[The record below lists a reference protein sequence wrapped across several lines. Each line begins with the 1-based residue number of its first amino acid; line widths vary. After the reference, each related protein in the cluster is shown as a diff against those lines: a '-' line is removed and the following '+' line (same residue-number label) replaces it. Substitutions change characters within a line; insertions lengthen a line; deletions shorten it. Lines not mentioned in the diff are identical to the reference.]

1 MLSSRRPSSPAN
13 LVDGGVSGIEAWDL
27 PLADQLSAAWRWWP
41 VVAAAAACLLAVHLM
56 RPVVAATGLPVTVD
70 IEAHQYAYEPHRIT
84 VDSGDE
90 VHLRL
95 ASTDVVHG
103 FYLEGHDIE
112 AEIRPGTLTVQLR
125 HPSTGEEFQPVEE
138 IVFTAGRPGK
148 YRYRC
153 SVTCGTLH
161 PFMQG
166 EMIVRP
172 NRLYHLALIA
182 TFGITFAVFGLMVTG
197 VIGGHAV
204 RGARPPSPWRLDL
217 LRVVPGLR
225 RLVTRRWF
233 QFAVVLP
240 NVLVLFFFILAGFFG
255 SPIGN
260 RNITVTVVWIL
271 WWFLLITVLVP
282 AGGRAWCM
290 MCPIPFAGEWL
301 ARRRLVGVRREAEGS
316 RSLRNGGLN
325 RRWPHRLSR
334 MWTQNL
340 LFLSMCTVSTIL
352 VTRPALTA
360 AVLAGMVVTAVV
372 VHAVFKRRSFC
383 RYLCPLN
390 SWISVYSMAAAT
402 EIRPVDPGRCAE
414 CRDHSCA
421 GGSDRAWGCPWMVN
435 PSKLDRN
442 NYCGLCMECIK
453 SCPNE
458 NLTIR
463 LRPLFSDLS
472 IRRPDEAYLALI
484 MIALV
489 IAYTVTLLGPWGTP
503 RSWSNVTEVGNWGGF
518 ALHAAVVWSSA
529 LVVLPAA
536 WYGLALLGRML
547 SASTRV
553 PARDLFVRYAY
564 MLVPVGLLAWVAFSL
579 PLIMLNWTHVT
590 SSLSDPLGW
599 GWDLFGTAHQHWS
612 PLLPDWIPY
621 LQVPLLLIGLVVA
634 LVRGGAVARDLFDDR
649 SAGLRSLA
657 PHSLAC
663 AAITAVL
670 LRLFVG

>member
-1 MLSSRRPSSPAN
+1 MSSRSPSSPN
-13 LVDGGVSGIEAWDL
+13 HLVDGGVTGIEDWGL
-27 PLADQLSAAWRWWP
+27 PLAAPLSKLWRWWP
-41 VVAAAAACLLAVHLM
+41 VA
-56 RPVVAATGLPVTVD
+56 VVAAVCLTAIQLSRTGGAVAGTPVTLE
-70 IEAHQYAYEPHRIT
+70 IMASQYAYAPHRIV
-84 VDSGDE
+84 VDPGAE
-90 VHLRL
+90 VQLKL

-112 AEIRPGTLTVQLR
+112 AEIRPGSLTTWVR
-125 HPSTGEEFQPVEE
+125 HPSTGEDFRETEE

-172 NRLYHLALIA
+172 NRLYHLALMA
-182 TFGITFAVFGLMVTG
+182 TFAIAFAVFGLMMTG
-197 VIGGHAV
+197 VIGDRATHA
-204 RGARPPSPWRLDL
+204 ARSTSGRRIDL
-217 LRVVPGLR
+217 LRTVPGLR
-225 RLVTRRWF
+225 WLVTRRWF

-240 NVLVLFFFILAGFFG
+240 NLLVLFFFIIAGLLG

-260 RNITVTVVWIL
+260 RNIVVTVVWIL

-290 MCPIPFAGEWL
+290 VCPVPFAGEWL
-301 ARRRLVGVRREAEGS
+301 SRRRLVGVRQEAEKS
-316 RSLRNGGLN
+316 RSLRDGGLN
-325 RRWPHRLSR
+325 RRWPHRWSR

-340 LFLSMCTVSTIL
+340 LFLTLCTVSTIL

-360 AVLAGMVVTAVV
+360 AVLSAMVVTAIV
-372 VHAVFKRRSFC
+372 VHAIFKRRSFC

-390 SWISVYSMAAAT
+390 AWISVYSMAAAT
-402 EIRPVDPGRCAE
+402 EVRPRDTERCAD

-421 GGSDRAWGCPWMVN
+421 GGSGDAWACPWMVN

-453 SCPNE
+453 ACPNH

-463 LRPLFSDLS
+463 ARPFFSDTS
-472 IRRPDEAYLALI
+472 IRRLDEAFMTLI

-518 ALHAAVVWSSA
+518 ALHSIVVWLSA

-536 WYGLALLGRML
+536 WYGLSWLACRFAGSRKV
-547 SASTRV
+547 SV
-553 PARDLFVRYAY
+553 RDLFIRYSY
-564 MLVPVGLLAWVAFSL
+564 MLVPVGLLAWIAFSL
-579 PLIMLNWTHVT
+579 PLIMLNWTHIT

-599 GWDLFGTAHQHWS
+599 GWDLFGTAYQHWS
-612 PLLPDWIPY
+612 PFYPEWIPY
-621 LQVPLLLIGLVVA
+621 LQVPLLLIGLTVA
-634 LVRGGAVARDLFDDR
+634 LMRGGTIARDLFPDR
-649 SAGLRSLA
+649 SAALRSLL
-657 PHSLAC
+657 PHGLAC
-663 AAITAVL
+663 AAITIVL

>member
-1 MLSSRRPSSPAN
+1 LSSRKPSSPSY
-13 LVDGGVSGIEAWDL
+13 LVDGSVTGIADWTL
-27 PLADQLSAAWRWWP
+27 PVASQVGSLWRWWP
-41 VVAAAAACLLAVHLM
+41 VIVTAVVCLIVVRSFQPTIVAAGVP
-56 RPVVAATGLPVTVD
+56 RTVG
-70 IEAHQYAYEPHRIT
+70 IMASQYAYTPHRIV
-84 VDSGDE
+84 VDPGNE

-112 AEIRPGTLTVQLR
+112 AEVRPGSLTVWTR
-125 HPSTGEEFQPVEE
+125 RPSTGEDFRETEE

-172 NRLYHLALIA
+172 NRLYHLSLVA
-182 TFGITFAVFGLMVTG
+182 TLGIGFAIFGLMMTG
-197 VIGGHAV
+197 VIGNRTA
-204 RGARPPSPWRLDL
+204 PPRRIDL
-217 LRVVPGLR
+217 LNLVPGLR
-225 RLVTRRWF
+225 WLVTRRWF

-240 NVLVLFFFILAGFFG
+240 NLLALFFFIIAGLFG

-260 RNITVTVVWIL
+260 RNIIVTVVWIL
-271 WWFLLITVLVP
+271 WWFFLIAVLVP

-290 MCPIPFAGEWL
+290 ACPIPFAGEWFS
-301 ARRRLVGVRREAEGS
+301 RRRLVGVRREAENS
-316 RSLRNGGLN
+316 RSLRDGGLN

-340 LFLSMCTVSTIL
+340 LFLTLCTVSTIL

-360 AVLAGMVVTAVV
+360 VILSAMVVTAIV
-372 VHAVFKRRSFC
+372 VHAIFKRRSFC

-390 SWISVYSMAAAT
+390 AWISVYSMAAAT
-402 EIRPVDPGRCAE
+402 EVRPRDTARCDD
-414 CRDHSCA
+414 CQDHSCA
-421 GGSDRAWGCPWMVN
+421 CGSSDAWACPWMVN

-453 SCPNE
+453 ACPNR

-463 LRPLFSDLS
+463 ARPLFSDTS
-472 IRRPDEAYLALI
+472 ILRLDEAFLTLI

-518 ALHAAVVWSSA
+518 ALHSAVVWFAA
-529 LVVLPAA
+529 LVALPAM
-536 WYGLALLGRML
+536 WYGLSRLGRRFADSPKV
-547 SASTRV
+547 SARE
-553 PARDLFVRYAY
+553 LFIRYSY
-564 MLVPVGLLAWVAFSL
+564 MLVPVGLLAWIAFSL
-579 PLIMLNWTHVT
+579 PLIMLNWTHIT

-599 GWDLFGTAHQHWS
+599 GWDLFGTADQRWS
-612 PLLPDWIPY
+612 PLFPEWIPY
-621 LQVPLLLIGLVVA
+621 LQVPLLLIGLTVA
-634 LVRGGAVARDLFDDR
+634 LIRGGAIARELFPER
-649 SAGLRSLA
+649 SAALRSLT
-657 PHSLAC
+657 PHGLAC
-663 AAITAVL
+663 AAITVVL

>member
-1 MLSSRRPSSPAN
+1 MTGFAHWGEPVAVTLGA
-13 LVDGGVSGIEAWDL
+13 V
-27 PLADQLSAAWRWWP
+27 WRWWP
-41 VVAAAAACLLAVHLM
+41 AAVAAVACLAAIQLS
-56 RPVVAATGLPVTVD
+56 RPGVAAVGTQVSTE
-70 IEAHQYAYEPHRIT
+70 IMAHQYAYTPHRIV
-84 VDSGDE
+84 VDSGAE
-90 VHLRL
+90 IHLRL

-112 AEIRPGTLTVQLR
+112 AEIRPGSLTTLVR
-125 HPSTGEEFQPVEE
+125 HPSTGEDFQAIEE

-172 NRLYHLALIA
+172 NRLYHFSLVAV
-182 TFGITFAVFGLMVTG
+182 FGIAFAVFGLMATG
-197 VIGGHAV
+197 AIGD
-204 RGARPPSPWRLDL
+204 RTARSSNPTSNRRIDL

-225 RLVTRRWF
+225 WLVTRRWF

-240 NVLVLFFFILAGFFG
+240 NFLALFFFIIAGLFG

-260 RNITVTVVWIL
+260 RNIIVTVVWIF
-271 WWFLLITVLVP
+271 WWFVLITVLVP
-282 AGGRAWCM
+282 AGGRVWCM
-290 MCPIPFAGEWL
+290 VCPVPFAGEWL
-301 ARRRLVGVRREAEGS
+301 ARRRLVSVRREAENS
-316 RSLRNGGLN
+316 RSLRTGGLN

-340 LFLSMCTVSTIL
+340 LFLTLCTVSTIL

-360 AVLAGMVVTAVV
+360 AVLSAMVVTAIV

-390 SWISVYSMAAAT
+390 AWISVYSMASAT
-402 EIRPVDPGRCAE
+402 EVRPRDTARCAD

-421 GGSDRAWGCPWMVN
+421 GGSDGAWGCPWMVN

-453 SCPNE
+453 ACPNR
-458 NLTIR
+458 NLSIWA
-463 LRPLFSDLS
+463 RPLFSDVS
-472 IRRPDEAYLALI
+472 IRRLDEAFMAMI
-484 MIALV
+484 MITLV

-503 RSWSNVTEVGNWGGF
+503 RSWSNVSEVGNWGGF
-518 ALHAAVVWSSA
+518 ALHAAIVWLSA
-529 LVVLPAA
+529 LVALPAL
-536 WYGLALLGRML
+536 WGGLARLAKRLAGSPL
-547 SASTRV
+547 VSV
-553 PARDLFVRYAY
+553 RDLFIRYSY
-564 MLVPVGLLAWVAFSL
+564 MLVPVGLLAWIAFSL
-579 PLIMLNWTHVT
+579 PLIMLNWTHIT

-599 GWDLFGTAHQHWS
+599 GWNILGTANQHWS
-612 PLLPDWIPY
+612 PLAPEWIPY
-621 LQVPLLLIGLVVA
+621 LQVPLLIIGLAVA
-634 LVRGGAVARDLFDDR
+634 LIRGGDIARDLFADR
-649 SAGLRSLA
+649 SSALRSLA
-657 PHSLAC
+657 PHGLAC
-663 AAITAVL
+663 TAITVIL

>member
-1 MLSSRRPSSPAN
+1 MGAL
-13 LVDGGVSGIEAWDL
+13 
-27 PLADQLSAAWRWWP
+27 WRWWP
-41 VVAAAAACLLAVHLM
+41 VA
-56 RPVVAATGLPVTVD
+56 VVAVVCMAAIQVSRTTIGIPGTPRTVD
-70 IEAHQYAYEPHRIT
+70 IMSRQYAYEPHRFV
-84 VDSGDE
+84 VDPGDE

-112 AEIRPGTLTVQLR
+112 AEIRPGSLTTLAR
-125 HPSTGEEFQPVEE
+125 HPSTKEDFQEVEE
-138 IVFTAGRPGK
+138 IIFTAGRPGK

-182 TFGITFAVFGLMVTG
+182 TFGVTFAVFGLIMTG
-197 VIGGHAV
+197 VVGGRAT
-204 RGARPPSPWRLDL
+204 RAAQPANSRRLDL
-217 LRVVPGLR
+217 LRLIPGLR
-225 RLVTRRWF
+225 WLITRRWF
-233 QFAVVLP
+233 QFAVTLP
-240 NVLVLFFFILAGFFG
+240 NLLVLFFFILAGLFG

-260 RNITVTVVWIL
+260 RNIVVTIVWIF

-290 MCPIPFAGEWL
+290 VCPVPFAGEWL
-301 ARRRLVGVRREAEGS
+301 SRRRLIGVRREAEES
-316 RSLRNGGLN
+316 RSLRSGGLN
-325 RRWPHRLSR
+325 RRWPQRLSR
-334 MWTQNL
+334 MWIQNL
-340 LFLSMCTVSTIL
+340 LFLTLCTVSTIL
-352 VTRPALTA
+352 VTRPALTSVILGA
-360 AVLAGMVVTAVV
+360 MVVTAIV
-372 VHAVFKRRSFC
+372 VHAIFKRRSFC

-390 SWISVYSMAAAT
+390 AWISVYSMAAAT
-402 EIRPVDPGRCAE
+402 EVRPRETGLCAE

-453 SCPNE
+453 ACPND

-463 LRPLFSDLS
+463 ARPPFSDVS
-472 IRRPDEAYLALI
+472 ITRLDESYMALI

-489 IAYTVTLLGPWGTP
+489 VAYTVTLLGPWGTP

-518 ALHAAVVWSSA
+518 ALHAAVVWFSA
-529 LVVLPAA
+529 LVALPAL
-536 WYGLALLGRML
+536 WYGLSLLGRRFAG
-547 SASTRV
+547 SSRFS
-553 PARDLFVRYAY
+553 ARDLFARYSY
-564 MLVPVGLLAWVAFSL
+564 LLVPVGLLAWIAFSL
-579 PLIMLNWTHVT
+579 PLIMLNWTHIT

-612 PLLPDWIPY
+612 PLFPEWIPY
-621 LQVPLLLIGLVVA
+621 LQVPLLLFGLAAA
-634 LVRGGAVARDLFDDR
+634 LVRGGGIARDLFPDR
-649 SAGLRSLA
+649 YSALRSLI
-657 PHSLAC
+657 PHGLAC

>member
-1 MLSSRRPSSPAN
+1 MAPWEVSPTAA
-13 LVDGGVSGIEAWDL
+13 LGVL
-27 PLADQLSAAWRWWP
+27 WRWWP
-41 VVAAAAACLLAVHLM
+41 AVVAAALCLVATQLSRPAVVEQGTPH
-56 RPVVAATGLPVTVD
+56 TVE
-70 IEAHQYAYEPHRIT
+70 ISAHQYAYEPHRFT
-84 VDSGDE
+84 VDPGSE

-95 ASTDVVHG
+95 VSTDVVHG

-112 AEIRPGTLTVQLR
+112 AEIRPGSLMVLTR
-125 HPSTGEEFQPVEE
+125 EPSTGEDIRESEE

-182 TFGITFAVFGLMVTG
+182 TFGITVAVFGLMVTG
-197 VIGGHAV
+197 VIGDDRA
-204 RGARPPSPWRLDL
+204 RGSRTPPPRRLDL
-217 LRVVPGLR
+217 LRLVPGLGW
-225 RLVTRRWF
+225 LVTRRWF

-240 NVLVLFFFILAGFFG
+240 NMLVLFFFILAGLVG

-260 RNITVTVVWIL
+260 RNIIVTVVWIL

-301 ARRRLVGVRREAEGS
+301 ARRRLIGVRRDAESS
-316 RSLRNGGLN
+316 RSLRSGGLN
-325 RRWPHRLSR
+325 RRWPHRMSR

-360 AVLAGMVVTAVV
+360 AVLAAMVVAAIV

-383 RYLCPLN
+383 RYLCPIN
-390 SWISVYSMAAAT
+390 SWISVYSMASAT
-402 EIRPVDPGRCAE
+402 EVRVRDTKRCAE
-414 CRDHSCA
+414 CREHPCA
-421 GGSDRAWGCPWMVN
+421 GGSDQAWGCPWMVN

-453 SCPNE
+453 ACPND

-463 LRPLFSDLS
+463 ARPLFSDVA
-472 IRRPDEAYLALI
+472 IRSLDEASMALI

-489 IAYTVTLLGPWGTP
+489 IAYTITLLGPWGTP

-518 ALHAAVVWSSA
+518 ALHAAIVWSSA
-529 LVVLPAA
+529 LVALPGA
-536 WYGLALLGRML
+536 WYGLSLLARRFSG
-547 SASTRV
+547 SAKVS
-553 PARDLFVRYAY
+553 ARDLFTRYAY
-564 MLVPVGLLAWVAFSL
+564 MLVPLGLLAWIAFSL
-579 PLIMLNWTHVT
+579 PLMMLNWTHVT

-612 PLLPDWIPY
+612 PLFPEWIPH
-621 LQVPLLLIGLVVA
+621 LQVPLLLVGLSVA
-634 LVRGGAVARDLFDDR
+634 LVRGGAIARDMFQDR
-649 SAGLRSLA
+649 SVALRSVV